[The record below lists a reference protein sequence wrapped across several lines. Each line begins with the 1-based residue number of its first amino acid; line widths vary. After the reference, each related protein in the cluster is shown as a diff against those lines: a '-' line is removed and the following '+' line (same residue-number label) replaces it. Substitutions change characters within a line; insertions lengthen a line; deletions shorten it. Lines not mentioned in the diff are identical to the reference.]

1 MSGLPQLAQDLSWP
15 SDVAGKSYRTVI
27 GSIATDMTT
36 VLNVTGKG
44 AYEFLQVSNNP
55 ASIPFKIKVTV
66 DGEIIFNTTITS
78 PPIGVTLI
86 GHSTNGT
93 GRWLF
98 NESLKV
104 ELYQS
109 GSTNVTFQ
117 YIVHAIK

>member
-1 MSGLPQLAQDLSWP
+1 MGGLPQLAPDLSWP
-15 SDVAGKSYRTVI
+15 LDVVGKSYRTVT

-44 AYEFLQVSNNP
+44 AYEFMQVSNNP
-55 ASIPFKIKVTV
+55 ATVPFKIKVTV
-66 DGEIIFNTTITS
+66 DGEIIFNTTLTS
-78 PPIGVTLI
+78 PPVGVTII
-86 GHSTNGT
+86 GHSTYGT

-104 ELYQS
+104 ELYQP